1 MPVVERLEVLVL
13 LDQVFAFIHEQDKAL
28 LRCHREFAAK
38 YQGDLSDR
46 KRLWHEELWI
56 RQVVYLLRFMMLF
69 DDQRYL
75 LGISVEGLLGP
86 LTPLLE
92 RVLVLEEKDLIHDFD

>member
-1 MPVVERLEVLVL
+1 
-13 LDQVFAFIHEQDKAL
+13 
-28 LRCHREFAAK
+28 
-38 YQGDLSDR
+38 
-46 KRLWHEELWI
+46 
-56 RQVVYLLRFMMLF
+56 MMLL

-92 RVLVLEEKDLIHDFD
+92 RVLVLEKKNLIHDFDRLL